1 MSSNNSKFNTPPS
14 KSTSANNND
23 APPSTKALIHAKNV
37 LQNLRRDLHKA
48 KMREMQLFNSL
59 KKVKAN
65 YNRSLAEKDRIQLA
79 IDNQDF
85 ICSNLEDQYGDL
97 TTTPGS
103 ACTAASPYFTF
114 PRDNSSPLSKKRC
127 MRNPYKKK
135 PGTVDYNFP
144 DASMDSEI
152 ARALEMKQS
161 WSTVIQRSENHQWC
175 HLSRI
180 QICVH
185 RPESM

>member
-1 MSSNNSKFNTPPS
+1 
-14 KSTSANNND
+14 
-23 APPSTKALIHAKNV
+23 
-37 LQNLRRDLHKA
+37 
-48 KMREMQLFNSL
+48 MQLFNSL

-127 MRNPYKKK
+127 IRNPYQKK
-135 PGTVDYNFP
+135 PSTVDYNFP

-152 ARALEMKQS
+152 ARALEMTQTPNNTTITTTTNHANLKVMIES
-161 WSTVIQRSENHQWC
+161 KVEDTKAGGKTSGETPEDYDNGGLNEEDENDLNHDGSNC
-175 HLSRI
+175 
-180 QICVH
+180 
-185 RPESM
+185 